1 MATSAALSRP
11 ESTEHAPYFERYTKL
26 VPDGEIVSIL
36 TKQMENSLALLKSID
51 EAKANYRYAA
61 DKWSIKQLL
70 GHVID
75 TERIFTYRALRFARN
90 DSNPLVGYDQ
100 DQFVNGAD
108 FDSRNFADMVDEF
121 DHVRR
126 ASIHLFKP
134 LSDEEW
140 LRRGTANDAEVSVR
154 ALAHILAGHE
164 LHHMDILKSR
174 YLSDS
179 AGAVA

>member
-1 MATSAALSRP
+1 MTTSAALSRP
-11 ESTEHAPYFERYTKL
+11 ESTEHAPYYSRYTSL
-26 VPDGEIVSIL
+26 VPDGEIVAIL
-36 TKQMENSLALLKSID
+36 SKQIEDSLALLKSID
-51 EAKANYRYAA
+51 EAKANYRYAP

-100 DQFVNGAD
+100 DEFVNGAD

-164 LHHMDILKSR
+164 LHHMEILKTR
-174 YLSDS
+174 YLSDT
-179 AGAVA
+179 AGAAA